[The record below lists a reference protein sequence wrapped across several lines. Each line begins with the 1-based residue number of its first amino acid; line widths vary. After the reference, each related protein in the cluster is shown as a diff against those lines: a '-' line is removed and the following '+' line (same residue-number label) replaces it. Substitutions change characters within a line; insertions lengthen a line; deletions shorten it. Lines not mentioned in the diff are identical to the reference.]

1 LNCGNLLASV
11 STPSLDIPRRELA
24 FLEERGGF
32 SLTLKRNCSISPA
45 GLLGVFAA
53 LALLLLA
60 IGAGFAAAGAWL
72 VLPFAGLEVAVLVGA
87 FIAVARHAAD
97 YERIELRGGRLTVEV
112 ADARDTARLELEA
125 RRARVSLEGN
135 NRVMLRGAQQE
146 LELGRYLDAQAR
158 AAFAAELGRRLQ
170 T

>member
-53 LALLLLA
+53 LALQVLA

-97 YERIELRGGRLTVEV
+97 YEKIELRGGRLMVEV

-146 LELGRYLDAQAR
+146 LELGRYLDARTR